1 MNDRRY
7 DLVCLI
13 HRNEDKLLR
22 SKNLYEQMNL
32 QTILMNL
39 RKELQKL
46 NWENSKRNEGLI

>member
-1 MNDRRY
+1 MNNRRY

-13 HRNEDKLLR
+13 HRNEDNLLR
-22 SKNLYEQMNL
+22 SKNPYEQMNL

>member
-1 MNDRRY
+1 MSNRRY

-22 SKNLYEQMNL
+22 SKNPYEQMNL

-46 NWENSKRNEGLI
+46 NWENSKRYEGLL